1 MNSAY
6 LSFVLLGF
14 FLEMHLVFVNV
25 IIGATILTVVVRYLA
40 YRRND
45 ERLDDLARDM
55 FRLMVATDLFAG
67 VWATIL
73 TVYMASAFP
82 SMTAIF
88 TRADFYP
95 IAIALVGI
103 VASIPLIAAY
113 WHLWGRIGPRAHSAL
128 GIPLAASVLLV
139 PIGFRYLFAELN
151 NPQFLNPSFKPIDA
165 FANPLYP
172 PLIAHTIIG
181 AVDIGAF
188 VLAAVL
194 VARKEAG
201 LEGIKMSLG
210 VGLALLVPQAVAG
223 GYYFAVLERYDP
235 YIAANIAGPLLGYD
249 PPSALFYPAF
259 YAALALVVA
268 LGAVALYAFY
278 EALRGRVAKLATVA
292 TGVLAEAVMV
302 LMEYVND
309 GARYPYMFVTGGG
322 GIPVAQ
328 LVNQLIE
335 MPPATIYTALAST
348 LFFTALFSIAFYYA
362 VVRRLL
368 PED

>member
-1 MNSAY
+1 MNSAF

-25 IIGATILTVVVRYLA
+25 IIGATILTVLVRYLA
-40 YRRND
+40 YRHND
-45 ERLDDLARDM
+45 ARLDALARDM

-88 TRADFYP
+88 MKADFYP

-113 WHLWGRIGPRAHSAL
+113 WHLWGRIGPRTHSAL

-139 PIGFRYLFAELN
+139 PIGFRYLFAELDY
-151 NPQFLNPSFKPIDA
+151 PQFMKPGFSPTDA
-165 FANPLYP
+165 FANPIYP

-181 AVDIGAF
+181 AVDVGAF
-188 VLAAVL
+188 ILAAVL
-194 VARKEAG
+194 AARKNPDLYG
-201 LEGIKMSLG
+201 VRLSLG
-210 VGLALLVPQAVAG
+210 VGLALLAPQAAAG
-223 GYYFAVLERYDP
+223 GYYFAVLAKYDP

-249 PPSALFYPAF
+249 PPSGLFYPAF
-259 YAALALVVA
+259 YTAVALAVA
-268 LGAVALYAFY
+268 LGLTATYAFY
-278 EALRGRVAKLATVA
+278 QATRGEAPRATAVAA
-292 TGVLAEAVMV
+292 GVLAEAVMI

-309 GARYPYMFVTGGG
+309 GARYPYMFVTGNG
-322 GIPVAQ
+322 GIPAAQ
-328 LVNQLIE
+328 LVNRLIQ
-335 MPPATIYTALAST
+335 MPPAAIYVALGST
-348 LFFTALFSIAFYYA
+348 LFFTALFSVAFYYA
-362 VVRRLL
+362 VVKRLL